1 MTIHIDEP
9 PASVAPRP
17 RRPGRTPLVVVAG
30 LVVLALAVWLFG
42 PSGSAEPAKPA
53 PTPRASDKSEPL
65 PDGLDRGTATATFE
79 DATRRVSGVPRGF
92 PQTTDGAVEA
102 YVSSL
107 GTFVMGMATM
117 SDAELDTFT
126 RDFMTGT
133 LDYGPLAADKKAL
146 IGLDQDGRL
155 QGGEAGD
162 KLYSSCPPELGAYRS
177 QVKSTSEVVVT
188 YWGPCIY
195 GAGSETNREKLNVV
209 WQSTSGTMRFV
220 DGDWRLVPGTPGA
233 ASPTGAKAPA
243 PANVN
248 RPDTSYAER
257 AQLLGAGW
265 QLFDGASQGWPTQ
278 LLGQRP

>member
-9 PASVAPRP
+9 PTPGTP
-17 RRPGRTPLVVVAG
+17 RRRTPGRTSWVVVGG
-30 LVVLALAVWLFG
+30 LVALALAVWLFG
-42 PSGSAEPAKPA
+42 PTGSTDPARPS
-53 PTPRASDKSEPL
+53 PTTRTPDDPGPL
-65 PDGLDRGTATATFE
+65 PDGLAKGTASAAFE
-79 DATRRVSGVPRGF
+79 DSTRRVSGVPRGF
-92 PQTTDGAVEA
+92 PRTTDGAVEA

-117 SDAELDTFT
+117 TDDELDTFT
-126 RDFMTGT
+126 GDFMTGN
-133 LDYGPLAADKKAL
+133 LDFGLLAADKKAL
-146 IGLDQDGRL
+146 VGLDRDGRL

-162 KLYSSCPPELGAYRS
+162 KLYSSCPPELGAYRADARS
-177 QVKSTSEVVVT
+177 ASEVVVR

-220 DGDWRLVPGTPGA
+220 DGDWRLVPGAPGSA
-233 ASPTGAKAPA
+233 PPAGAKAPA

-257 AQLLGAGW
+257 ERLLGAGW
-265 QLFDGASQGWPTQ
+265 QLFDGASQDWPTQ